1 VGFFLFCL
9 QITQCYFEGGFQETP
24 VYILT
29 DLKAGHVIRGPA
41 IIMNDTRYFSIT
53 HKVFPYYTQDISVL
67 HTRYFSITHK
77 VFQYYTQCISVLHT
91 VFQNNTLYMNIWFNV
106 CNLFVLVIITAV
118 ILIIW
123 LVECWL
129 LEVQQQIFYLGG
141 LLLHVFQPQKNLFH
155 YYL

>member
-77 VFQYYTQCISVLHT
+77 VFPYYTQDISVLHTRYFSITHKVFQYYTQCISVLHT
-91 VFQNNTLYMNIWFNV
+91 VFQNNTL
-106 CNLFVLVIITAV
+106 
-118 ILIIW
+118 
-123 LVECWL
+123 
-129 LEVQQQIFYLGG
+129 
-141 LLLHVFQPQKNLFH
+141 
-155 YYL
+155 

>member
-1 VGFFLFCL
+1 MVFFLFCL

-67 HTRYFSITHK
+67 HTRYFSITHN
-77 VFQYYTQCISVLHT
+77 VFQYCTQFSRIIHCKWIYGLMFVIFLFLSLSQLLYWSFDWLSVG
-91 VFQNNTLYMNIWFNV
+91 
-106 CNLFVLVIITAV
+106 
-118 ILIIW
+118 
-123 LVECWL
+123 
-129 LEVQQQIFYLGG
+129 YLKSSSKY
-141 LLLHVFQPQKNLFH
+141 FI
-155 YYL
+155 

>member
-1 VGFFLFCL
+1 MCSKSGFFFILFTDNTML
-9 QITQCYFEGGFQETP
+9 FWGRIPGDTSLYFNWSESRTC
-24 VYILT
+24 
-29 DLKAGHVIRGPA
+29 H
-41 IIMNDTRYFSIT
+41 TRSSHYYEWY
-53 HKVFPYYTQDISVL
+53 KVFQYYTQGISVL